1 MGDGTGDDLHIGVDR
16 KRRELLN
23 DRLERKGHIGARI
36 AVGHGKH
43 VELIDL
49 LGLVGD
55 SRDRDGKT
63 GANGLCNH
71 LYWYFRLVNAGLC
84 EQCAP

>member
-1 MGDGTGDDLHIGVDR
+1 MAPAMTSISASTGSAASSLTTDWSVRDILVPVSPSGTG
-16 KRRELLN
+16 N
-23 DRLERKGHIGARI
+23 TF
-36 AVGHGKH
+36 
-43 VELIDL
+43 ELIDL